1 MDKEL
6 WQLVR
11 DLVKIE
17 TKYNTLIEY
26 LLNNARLNYSETSL
40 SIDGCEDIVK
50 ALEPKKFDEK
60 YDLLSIKKSM
70 MNDDD
75 K

>member
-17 TKYNTLIEY
+17 TKYNALIEY
-26 LLNNARLNYSETSL
+26 LLGNARLNYSKTSL
-40 SIDGCEDIVK
+40 TIDDCRDIVK

-60 YDLLSIKKSM
+60 YDLLIIADGMK
-70 MNDDD
+70 NDDE
-75 K
+75 